1 MGQRML
7 DVAVVGAETL
17 AGRDLIETLLEES
30 FPMERPA
37 LFTIGEEV
45 ESATLDDEEVDI
57 VPLEPGALASRD
69 LVFLLPG
76 ARPDHRILEEAT
88 RGGGVVLDA
97 AGILP
102 DAPLIFPGLNDEDL
116 DEHEDA
122 LALSLPTPLASLL
135 AAVLVPLD
143 ARARVKS
150 VDVVALRAAAGAG
163 NPGLDELS
171 QQTIDLL
178 SGRDP
183 ERNVFS
189 QRLAFNLVPMIG
201 VFEGGATDAEKLALD
216 QLGRLLGRRPEAHL
230 VCAWAPLF
238 HGATVFF
245 TVRTEKPL
253 DREAA
258 RAVFREAEGLAV
270 LDDPEQG
277 IFPMPMLAVGDDR
290 VHVGRFVRSGDVL
303 RLVATADE
311 LRFGVASPLVALA
324 RELLNR
330 GRLSR

>member
-17 AGRDLIETLLEES
+17 AGRDLVESLLEES

-37 LFTIGEEV
+37 LFTVGDEV
-45 ESATLDDEEVDI
+45 ESATLDDEEVHI
-57 VPLEPGALASRD
+57 VPLELGSLAGRD

-76 ARPDHRILEEAT
+76 AKPDRRILEEAT
-88 RGGGVVLDA
+88 RGGGIVLDA
-97 AGILP
+97 AGVLP
-102 DAPLIFPGLNDEDL
+102 DAPMIFPGINDEDL
-116 DEHEDA
+116 DENEDA

-135 AAVLVPLD
+135 AAVLIPLD

-163 NPGLDELS
+163 THGLDELS

-183 ERNVFS
+183 ERHVFE
-189 QRLAFNLVPMIG
+189 QRLAFNVVPMVG
-201 VFEGGATDAEKLALD
+201 RFESGATDAEKLALD

-230 VCAWAPLF
+230 VSAWAPLF
-238 HGATVFF
+238 HGATVFLS
-245 TVRTEKPL
+245 VRTELPL

-258 RAVFREAEGLAV
+258 RSVLREAEGVAV

-277 IFPMPMLAVGDDR
+277 VFPMPMLAVGDDR
-290 VHVGRFVRSGDVL
+290 VHVGRFVPRGDVL
-303 RLVATADE
+303 HLVATADE
-311 LRFGVASPLVALA
+311 VRFGIAAPLVALA
-324 RELLNR
+324 RELLDR
-330 GRLSR
+330 GRLAR